1 MNSTN
6 NSRQG
11 NASLIYLLA
20 LAAGLAV
27 ANIYYN
33 QPVLG
38 LVAAELKGGDHVGL
52 VATIT
57 QLGYTLG
64 LLLLVPLCDTLNRKK
79 LIMALCGLLV
89 VSAAVAAL
97 ASGMTVLMLASAGMG
112 VAATITQMVVPMAA
126 ELARDGE
133 RGKAVGIAFS
143 GVLCGILLARVVSG
157 AVGQWLGWREAF
169 WLASAL
175 AVLLSGLLVWRLP
188 DLPNKSQLSY
198 GKLLVSM
205 LHLLRDYRALRY
217 AALIQACIFGAFSAF
232 WSVLALYLQSPAYGL
247 GASVAG
253 SFGLVG
259 LVGVLAAQAGGRLT
273 DRFGVRCGVLIGS
286 LTSITAFVVMSFNGM
301 VALVIGVIVLDFG
314 VSMAQV
320 SNQSLILGLSESAR
334 GRVNTI
340 YMTVIF
346 LGGSLGSAVASQ
358 AWAACRWQGVMLTG
372 CGFALAGLVFHLLE
386 RRCTCPAGSNRAQGC
401 C

>member
-1 MNSTN
+1 MNSEI

-79 LIMALCGLLV
+79 LIMVLCGLLV
-89 VSAAVAAL
+89 VSAAAAL
-97 ASGMTVLMLASAGMG
+97 APGMAVLMMASAGMG

-133 RGKAVGIAFS
+133 RGKAVGVAFS
-143 GVLCGILLARVVSG
+143 GVLCGILLARVLSG
-157 AVGQWLGWREAF
+157 AVGQWFGWREAF
-169 WLASAL
+169 WLACGLALMLSAL
-175 AVLLSGLLVWRLP
+175 LAWRLP
-188 DLPNKSQLSY
+188 DMPRKSHLAY

-217 AALIQACIFGAFSAF
+217 AALIQACVFGAFSAF

-259 LVGVLAAQAGGRLT
+259 VLAAQAGGRLT

-286 LTSITAFVVMSFNGM
+286 LTSIAAFVIMSFDGV
-301 VALVIGVIVLDFG
+301 VALVLGVIVLDFG
-314 VSMAQV
+314 VSIAQV

-340 YMTVIF
+340 YMTVFF

-358 AWAACRWQGVMLTG
+358 AWAAYRWQGVMLAG
-372 CGFALAGLVFHLLE
+372 GGFALAGLVFHLLE
-386 RRCTCPAGSNRAQGC
+386 RRCTCPAGSGQTQEC

>member
-1 MNSTN
+1 MNSENTT
-6 NSRQG
+6 RQG

-27 ANIYYN
+27 ANLYYN

-38 LVAAELKGGDHVGL
+38 LIANELDGGDYVGL

-57 QLGYTLG
+57 QMGYTLG

-79 LIMALCGLLV
+79 LIMAMCGLLV
-89 VSAAVAAL
+89 VSAAAAAL
-97 ASGMTVLMLASAGMG
+97 APGMAVLMMASAGMG
-112 VAATITQMVVPMAA
+112 VAATITQMVVPLAA
-126 ELARDGE
+126 DLANEGQ

-143 GVLCGILLARVVSG
+143 GVLCGILLARVISG
-157 AVGQWLGWREAF
+157 AVGQWFGWRDAF
-169 WLASAL
+169 WLACAL
-175 AVLLSGLLVWRLP
+175 ALLLSGLLAWRLP
-188 DLPNKSQLSY
+188 KMPRKSHLPY
-198 GKLLVSM
+198 GQLLVSM
-205 LHLLRDYRALRY
+205 LHLLRDHRALRY
-217 AALIQACIFGAFSAF
+217 AAMIQACVFGAFCTF
-232 WSVLALYLQSPAYGL
+232 WSVLALYLQSPTYGL
-247 GASVAG
+247 GPSVAG

-286 LTSITAFVVMSFNGM
+286 LASVAAFVIMSFNGM
-301 VALVIGVIVLDFG
+301 AALVVGVIVLDFG
-314 VSMAQV
+314 VSIAQV

-358 AWAACRWQGVMLTG
+358 AWAACRWQGVMLAG
-372 CGFALAGLVFHLLE
+372 GGFALAALVLHLLE
-386 RRCTCPAGSNRAQGC
+386 RRCSCPQGRKQAQQC

>member
-1 MNSTN
+1 MATVNITDRQNWST
-6 NSRQG
+6 
-11 NASLIYLLA
+11 IYMLA

-27 ANIYYN
+27 ANLYYN

-38 LVAAELKGGDHVGL
+38 LVAAELKGGDHVAL

-57 QLGYTLG
+57 QVGYTLG

-79 LIMALCGLLV
+79 LVLALSGLLV
-89 VSAAVAAL
+89 VSAAAAAL
-97 ASGMTVLMLASAGMG
+97 APGMTVLLAASAGMG

-126 ELARDGE
+126 DLVADGQ

-169 WLASAL
+169 WLADAL
-175 AVLLSGLLVWRLP
+175 AVLLGALLAWRLP
-188 DLPNKSQLSY
+188 DLPRKSSLPY
-198 GKLLVSM
+198 GRLLVSM
-205 LHLLRDYRALRY
+205 LQLLRDYRPLRY
-217 AALIQACIFGAFSAF
+217 AAAIQACIFGAFSAF

-247 GASVAG
+247 GAGVAG

-259 LVGVLAAQAGGRLT
+259 LMGVLAAQAGGRLA
-273 DRFGVRCGVLIGS
+273 DRFGARFGVLLGTLTGIAAFGLMS
-286 LTSITAFVVMSFNGM
+286 LNGMAALVAGVVM
-301 VALVIGVIVLDFG
+301 LDFG
-314 VSMAQV
+314 VSIAQV

-340 YMTVIF
+340 YMTVLF
-346 LGGSLGSAVASQ
+346 MGGSLGSAAASH
-358 AWAACRWQGVMLTG
+358 AWAAYRWPGVMLTG
-372 CGFALAGLVFHLLE
+372 GGFALAGLVFHLLE
-386 RRCTCPAGSNRAQGC
+386 RRCSSPATGRQPQGC

>member
-1 MNSTN
+1 MNCEI

-89 VSAAVAAL
+89 VSAAAAAL
-97 ASGMTVLMLASAGMG
+97 APGMAVLLMASAGMG
-112 VAATITQMVVPMAA
+112 VSATITQMVVPMAA
-126 ELARDGE
+126 ELARDGQ
-133 RGKAVGIAFS
+133 RGKAVGVAFS
-143 GVLCGILLARVVSG
+143 GVLCGILLARVLSG
-157 AVGQWLGWREAF
+157 AVGQWFGWREAF
-169 WLASAL
+169 WLACGL
-175 AVLLSGLLVWRLP
+175 AVLLSGLLAWRLP

-217 AALIQACIFGAFSAF
+217 AALIQACVFGAFSAF

-314 VSMAQV
+314 VSIAQV

-358 AWAACRWQGVMLTG
+358 AWAACRWQGVMLAG
-372 CGFALAGLVFHLLE
+372 GGFALAGLVFHLLE
-386 RRCTCPAGSNRAQGC
+386 RRCTCPAGSGQTQEC

>member
-89 VSAAVAAL
+89 VSASVAAL
-97 ASGMTVLMLASAGMG
+97 APGMAVLMLASAGMG
-112 VAATITQMVVPMAA
+112 VAATITQMVVPMSA

-175 AVLLSGLLVWRLP
+175 AVLLSGLLAWRLP

-286 LTSITAFVVMSFNGM
+286 LTSISAFVVMSFNGM

-314 VSMAQV
+314 VSIAQV

-340 YMTVIF
+340 YMTGIF

-358 AWAACRWQGVMLTG
+358 AWAAYRWQGVMITG
-372 CGFALAGLVFHLLE
+372 CGFALTGLVFHLLE
-386 RRCTCPAGSNRAQGC
+386 RRCTCLAGSNRAQGC

>member
-1 MNSTN
+1 MNSEI

-11 NASLIYLLA
+11 NGSLIYLLA

-79 LIMALCGLLV
+79 LILALCGLLV
-89 VSAAVAAL
+89 VSAAAAAL
-97 ASGMTVLMLASAGMG
+97 APGMAVLLMASAGMG

-143 GVLCGILLARVVSG
+143 GVLCGILLARVLSG

-169 WLASAL
+169 WLACGLALMLSAL
-175 AVLLSGLLVWRLP
+175 LAWRLP
-188 DLPNKSQLSY
+188 DLPRKSNLSY
-198 GKLLVSM
+198 GRLLVSM

-217 AALIQACIFGAFSAF
+217 AALIQACVFGAFSAF

-273 DRFGVRCGVLIGS
+273 DRFGVRYGVLLGS
-286 LTSITAFVVMSFNGM
+286 LTSIAAFVIMSFNGM
-301 VALVIGVIVLDFG
+301 VALVVGVIVLDFG
-314 VSMAQV
+314 VSIAQV

-340 YMTVIF
+340 YMTVFF

-358 AWAACRWQGVMLTG
+358 AWAAFRWQGVMLAG
-372 CGFALAGLVFHLLE
+372 GGFAVAGLVFHLLE
-386 RRCTCPAGSNRAQGC
+386 RRCVCPSGSRQKQEC

>member
-1 MNSTN
+1 MATVNITDRQNWST
-6 NSRQG
+6 
-11 NASLIYLLA
+11 IYMLA

-27 ANIYYN
+27 ANLYYN

-38 LVAAELKGGDHVGL
+38 LVAAELKGGDHVAL

-57 QLGYTLG
+57 QVGYTLG

-79 LIMALCGLLV
+79 LVLALSGLLV
-89 VSAAVAAL
+89 VSAAAAAL
-97 ASGMTVLMLASAGMG
+97 APGMTVLLAASAGMG

-126 ELARDGE
+126 DLVADGQ

-169 WLASAL
+169 WLADAL
-175 AVLLSGLLVWRLP
+175 AVLLAWRLP
-188 DLPNKSQLSY
+188 DLPRKSSLPY
-198 GKLLVSM
+198 GRLLVSM
-205 LHLLRDYRALRY
+205 LQLLRDYRPLRY
-217 AALIQACIFGAFSAF
+217 AAAIQACIFGSFSAF

-247 GASVAG
+247 GAGVAG

-259 LVGVLAAQAGGRLT
+259 LMGVLAAQAGGRLA
-273 DRFGVRCGVLIGS
+273 DRFGARFGVLLGTLTGIAAFGLMS
-286 LTSITAFVVMSFNGM
+286 LNGMAALVAGVVM
-301 VALVIGVIVLDFG
+301 LDFG
-314 VSMAQV
+314 VSIAQV

-340 YMTVIF
+340 YMTVLF
-346 LGGSLGSAVASQ
+346 MGGSLGSAAASH
-358 AWAACRWQGVMLTG
+358 AWAAYRWQGVMLTG
-372 CGFALAGLVFHLLE
+372 GGFALAGLVFHLLE
-386 RRCTCPAGSNRAQGC
+386 RRCSSPATGRQPQGC